1 MLGKFKTVLKTDF
14 VRHCGRGTFPMD
26 DPHSQPIEAALYLT
40 IPTSTYTF
48 IYIYIYIYNKLY
60 LSLFSLAYV
69 ETWRGFAALHSLRL
83 IYCLSSLPYRGEDIG
98 VFPLHPPCTFIS
110 LTSSLSCIHNQP
122 PERSCYTESQ
132 LQQCE
137 RKRRRKKYRRRT
149 RKRRRRKK
157 RKKEMK

>member
-14 VRHCGRGTFPMD
+14 VRQCGRGTFPMD

-48 IYIYIYIYNKLY
+48 IYIYIYIYIYKKLY

-137 RKRRRKKYRRRT
+137 RKRRRKKNE
-149 RKRRRRKK
+149 
-157 RKKEMK
+157 KKEKKEEKEKRDEIE